1 MPLSLPVRLLHI
13 AAVAVML
20 AVIDWSLKTWAQIEL
35 RPDQVVFNTDR
46 PWHVIPVAVVIGAGL
61 VAAARTPLL
70 ALGAGVVI
78 GGGLGNMGELA
89 IFGRVTDFIPLG
101 IPFRGAVWSPADL
114 FLAAGLVLLW
124 IGAAQYPR
132 ARALQAGDP
141 LHGRRRRPRGQ
152 GHALPRES

>member
-1 MPLSLPVRLLHI
+1 LIARRAGRDAAEPMPLSLPVGLLHI

-20 AVIDWSLKTWAQIEL
+20 AVIDWSLKTSQIEL

-46 PWHVIPVAVVIGAGL
+46 PWQV
-61 VAAARTPLL
+61 
-70 ALGAGVVI
+70 
-78 GGGLGNMGELA
+78 
-89 IFGRVTDFIPLG
+89 IPLG

-132 ARALQAGDP
+132 ARALQARDP
-141 LHGRRRRPRGQ
+141 LHGRRRRSRRQ
-152 GHALPRES
+152 GDALPGDS